1 MLRRARWR
9 DTAVGV
15 ALLFGTTAPALA
27 ADFAPAQCS
36 KHAIYEGAS
45 LHAPFALQVIPDI
58 PDRALP
64 ERATRLLED
73 AYRRIRDYTAA
84 TALTAAVAI
93 PGVGLWE
100 RSDAPID
107 TPLLFWASAG
117 KTLIAVVIL
126 QLAQEGKL
134 SLDDPVSRWIAG
146 VPNGDVATVRDLLA
160 HTSGL
165 FSANEDLEAHAD
177 PRYRDPAA
185 NLAIA
190 RRHGGLFC
198 PGARWRYSN
207 TGYDLLGE
215 IVRLVDHRPIDEAV
229 TARIITPLGLKSMR
243 ALIPGGGSAGVA
255 PLVSARETPIDPSW
269 AGAAGLI
276 ASDAADMVRFWGALL
291 EGRLLPMETV
301 RDMAAVLYPM
311 FDSGTYYGLGVMVF
325 DPPDGNERIRWI
337 GHAGGTP
344 GASAIVAFSAA
355 DNAVVAVAL
364 TGDSATVPAAN
375 LLLQAV
381 SP

>member
-27 ADFAPAQCS
+27 ADFAPAQCRT
-36 KHAIYEGAS
+36 HAIYEGAS

-58 PDRALP
+58 PDQALP
-64 ERATRLLED
+64 EQATRLLED

-165 FSANEDLEAHAD
+165 FSANEDLEAHGD

-243 ALIPGGGSAGVA
+243 ALTPGGGSAGVV

-311 FDSGTYYGLGVMVF
+311 FDSGTSYGLGVMVF
-325 DPPDGNERIRWI
+325 DSPDGNERIRWI

>member
-1 MLRRARWR
+1 M
-9 DTAVGV
+9 
-15 ALLFGTTAPALA
+15 
-27 ADFAPAQCS
+27 
-36 KHAIYEGAS
+36 
-45 LHAPFALQVIPDI
+45 
-58 PDRALP
+58 
-64 ERATRLLED
+64 LED
-73 AYRRIRDYTAA
+73 AYRRIRGYTAA

-243 ALIPGGGSAGVA
+243 ALTPGGGSDGVA

-311 FDSGTYYGLGVMVF
+311 FDSGTSYGLGLMVF

>member
-1 MLRRARWR
+1 MLRRAHWR
-9 DTAVGV
+9 DTAVGT
-15 ALLFGTTAPALA
+15 ALLFSTTASASA

-64 ERATRLLED
+64 ERATRLLDD
-73 AYRRIRDYTAA
+73 AYRRIRRYTAA

-243 ALIPGGGSAGVA
+243 ALTPGGGSDGVA

-311 FDSGTYYGLGVMVF
+311 FDSGTSYGLGVMVF